1 MIHQSESLTSLLA
14 HNLSLDARSLG
25 TPCHK
30 MHPRNRK
37 RLEKNTNQTLK
48 LFNQLE
54 KKMNKDTGQRNHI
67 SNGKQN

>member
-54 KKMNKDTGQRNHI
+54 KKNEQGYRSKTPYQ
-67 SNGKQN
+67 